1 MGRRAGA
8 TVVLSVVLVVLGL
21 VVIVETA
28 LVGGEIG
35 FVLGSLLVLAG
46 ALRSY
51 TTLSTQRRSWR
62 ARGAERRGGAR

>member
-8 TVVLSVVLVVLGL
+8 TIVLSVVLVVLGL
-21 VVIVETA
+21 VLIVETA
-28 LVGGEIG
+28 LLGGGIG

-51 TTLSTQRRSWR
+51 TTLSTRPRSSR
-62 ARGAERRGGAR
+62 AHAVERRGGAR